1 MDIPQCGNLEI
12 FHANLILREILAYFR
27 RCKTAILTILEA
39 ENFDLWKHVTLEMT
53 KIPNNSNSELLKY
66 SKWQFVEVHN
76 DQN

>member
-39 ENFDLWKHVTLEMT
+39 ENFDLWKHFSLEMS
-53 KIPNNSNSELLKY
+53 KIPNNSKFRAAQILKMAVCGG
-66 SKWQFVEVHN
+66 SK
-76 DQN
+76 